1 MAKGTG
7 AGAGT
12 YGALTVANKDYKPID
27 YGKFAEG
34 FADVAIDTRKRKD
47 ETLDALSEKYG
58 EVFGTDQMEGVGLD
72 DFDGLAN
79 GLQASLLTDFNAI
92 NEMVESGELRGPE
105 ARRRSSELKGQLDSF
120 KKDYDRIAGFV
131 QEYNNKENK
140 SAAMDAQ
147 MEKIQRFLSGASI
160 GKNKD
165 GKYALQKLNEDGVPE
180 EQSLD
185 NMKDLL
191 EVRDRVDIATDVA
204 APLFDIDSKANK
216 AFKGDT
222 AYNTFLDNDKNL
234 TQAQSDVIEDFV
246 NQRYDDK
253 DLIDLADQY
262 GVDVSITKNGVALA
276 DKEKAVEALMP
287 KIKESV
293 RDQYELRE
301 YSEENQQMVLQGRKF
316 QYNSNKSYGN
326 KEKIKYKIREFKDG
340 SAVINTTSSLTVQSV
355 AGFAIPENTDATE
368 AEKYASGVNS
378 PGGSPDTTAANR
390 KYFDLSVNYVRIS
403 PSGDHLILNGNYT
416 PEIEESYVDNN
427 GVTKKKKTRGPQ
439 ERGDLMLAIDS
450 IDAQNMLDQ
459 MGVTDAH
466 RNVFGANKTRVGR
479 NMFKERRGR
488 MGDFSPQLKE

>member
-7 AGAGT
+7 AGVGT

-27 YGKFAEG
+27 YGQFAKG
-34 FADVAIDTRKRKD
+34 FADVAIETRKRKD
-47 ETLDALSEKYG
+47 ETLDGLSEKYG

-72 DFDGLAN
+72 NFDTLAD
-79 GLQASLLTDFNAI
+79 GLQANLLTDFNAI

-105 ARRRSSELKGQLDSF
+105 ARRRSSELKGQLMSF
-120 KKDYDRIAGFV
+120 KQDYDRIASFV

-147 MEKIQRFLSGASI
+147 MEKIQRFLDGAQI
-160 GKNKD
+160 GKNKE
-165 GKYALQKLNEDGVPE
+165 GKYVLQKMVNGVPE

-191 EVRDRVDIATDVA
+191 EVRDRVDIAKDVA
-204 APLFDIDSKANK
+204 APIFEIDSKANK
-216 AFKGDT
+216 AFKGNT
-222 AYNTFLDNDKNL
+222 AYNTFLDNDKKL

-246 NQRYDDK
+246 KQRYDDK

-262 GVDVSITKNGVALA
+262 GVDVAITKNGVALA
-276 DKEKAVEALMP
+276 DKDKAIEDLMP
-287 KIKESV
+287 KIKASV

-301 YSEENQQMVLQGRKF
+301 YSEENQQMILQGRKF
-316 QYNSNKSYGN
+316 QYNSNMSYGN

-368 AEKYASGVNS
+368 AEKYALGVNS

-390 KYFDLSVNYVRIS
+390 KYFDLSVNYVRIA

-427 GVTKKKKTRGPQ
+427 GVTKKRKTRGPQ

-450 IDAQNMLDQ
+450 IDAQNILDQ

-488 MGDFSPQLKE
+488 MGDWSPQLKQ

>member
-7 AGAGT
+7 AGVGT

-27 YGKFAEG
+27 YGQFAEG
-34 FADVAIDTRKRKD
+34 FADVAIETRKRKD
-47 ETLDALSEKYG
+47 ETLDGLSEKYG

-72 DFDGLAN
+72 NFDTLAD
-79 GLQASLLTDFNAI
+79 GLQANLLTDFNAI

-105 ARRRSSELKGQLDSF
+105 ARRRSSELKGQLMSF
-120 KKDYDRIAGFV
+120 KQDYDKIASFV
-131 QEYNNKENK
+131 QEYNTKENK
-140 SAAMDAQ
+140 GAAMDAQ
-147 MEKIQRFLSGASI
+147 MEKIQRFLDGAQI
-160 GKNKD
+160 GKNKE
-165 GKYALQKLNEDGVPE
+165 GKYVLQKMVNGVAE

-191 EVRDRVDIATDVA
+191 EVRDRVDISTDVA
-204 APLFDIDSKANK
+204 APIFEIDSKANK
-216 AFKGDT
+216 AFKGNT
-222 AYNTFLDNDKNL
+222 AYNTFLDNDKQL

-246 NQRYDDK
+246 RQRYDDK

-262 GVDVSITKNGVALA
+262 GVEVAITKNGVALA
-276 DKEKAVEALMP
+276 DKEKAIETLMP
-287 KIKESV
+287 QIKDSV

-301 YSEENQQMVLQGRKF
+301 YSEENQQMILQGRKF
-316 QYNSNKSYGN
+316 QYNSNMSYGN

-416 PEIEESYVDNN
+416 PEIEEAYVDNN

-450 IDAQNMLDQ
+450 IDAQNILDQ

-488 MGDFSPQLKE
+488 MGDWSPQLKD

>member
-7 AGAGT
+7 AGVGT

-27 YGKFAEG
+27 YGQFAKG
-34 FADVAIDTRKRKD
+34 FADVAIETRKRKD
-47 ETLDALSEKYG
+47 ETLDGLSEKYG
-58 EVFGTDQMEGVGLD
+58 DVFGTDQMEGVGLD
-72 DFDGLAN
+72 NFDQLAD
-79 GLQASLLTDFNAI
+79 GLQAKVLSEYNAI
-92 NEMVESGELRGPE
+92 NEMVESGDLRGPQ
-105 ARRRSSELKGQLDSF
+105 ARSKAADLKGQLMSF
-120 KKDYDRIAGFV
+120 KQDYDRIASFV

-147 MEKIQRFLSGASI
+147 MEKIQRFLNGATI
-160 GKNKD
+160 DKNND
-165 GKYALQKLNEDGVPE
+165 GKLVLFKTNEKGVPE

-185 NMKDLL
+185 DMKDLL

-204 APLFDIDSKANK
+204 APIFDIDSKANK
-216 AFKGDT
+216 AFKGNT
-222 AYNTFLDNDKNL
+222 AYSTFLNNDKQL

-246 NQRYDDK
+246 RQRYDDK

-262 GVDVSITKNGVALA
+262 GVEVAITKNGVALA
-276 DKEKAVEALMP
+276 DKEKAVAALMP
-287 KIKESV
+287 KIKDSV

-301 YSEENQQMVLQGRKF
+301 YSEENQQMILQGRKF
-316 QYNSNKSYGN
+316 QYNSNMSYGN

-390 KYFDLSVNYVRIS
+390 KYFDLSVNYVRIA

-427 GVTKKKKTRGPQ
+427 GVTKKRKTRGPQ

-450 IDAQNMLDQ
+450 IDAQNILDQ

-488 MGDFSPQLKE
+488 MGDWSPQLKQ

>member
-216 AFKGDT
+216 AFKGDM
-222 AYNTFLDNDKNL
+222 AYNTFLDNDKKL

-246 NQRYDDK
+246 IQRYDDK

-276 DKEKAVEALMP
+276 DKEKAVEALLPM
-287 KIKESV
+287 IKESV

-301 YSEENQQMVLQGRKF
+301 YNEENQSLVLAGRKMNF
-316 QYNSNKSYGN
+316 SSNRNYGTN
-326 KEKIKYKIREFKDG
+326 EELKYKIRQHEDG
-340 SAVINTTSSLTVQSV
+340 SAIINPTKSLNIASI
-355 AGFAIPENTDATE
+355 AGIALPENTDATE
-368 AEKYASGVNS
+368 AESIYDEMYG
-378 PGGSPDTTAANR
+378 PGGSGETIN
-390 KYFDLSVNYVRIS
+390 KNHKKFNLSVNYARIS
-403 PSGDHLILNGNYT
+403 PSGRSLVLNANYI
-416 PEIEESYVDNN
+416 PERIDAD
-427 GVTKKKKTRGPQ
+427 GKKVRDPETRGDIQIPI
-439 ERGDLMLAIDS
+439 ES
-450 IDAQNMLDQ
+450 IEAQRFLDQ
-459 MGVTDAH
+459 MGMTDQH
-466 RNVFGANKTRVGR
+466 RISLNAARNKTSRSIYGVSNRQADDMVLSMNNRLR
-479 NMFKERRGR
+479 NK
-488 MGDFSPQLKE
+488 